1 MPRYFRVEQAER
13 LLPEVRAAIQRAID
27 ARKDYE
33 DSEQQLQKALRRI
46 AMLGGSI
53 ADRDSIAA
61 DRMRRD
67 QSAKALN
74 EAIGQI
80 HEFGCLVKDLD
91 MGLIDFPTRL
101 NGREVL
107 LCWKLGEDGIGWWH
121 GTEEGF
127 RGRKPI
133 DDDFLANH
141 EGERPSEG
149 PPDRIC

>member
-13 LLPEVRAAIQRAID
+13 LLPEVRVAIERAID
-27 ARKDYE
+27 ARKEYE
-33 DSEQQLQKALRRI
+33 GSEQQLQQALRRI

-74 EAIGQI
+74 EAIERI
-80 HEFGCLVKDLD
+80 HSFGCLVKDLD

-101 NGREVL
+101 HGREVL
-107 LCWKLGEDGIGWWH
+107 LCWKLGEDAIAWWH

-141 EGERPSEG
+141 EGERPS
-149 PPDRIC
+149 

>member
-13 LLPEVRAAIQRAID
+13 LLPEVRIAIERAIE
-27 ARKDYE
+27 ARKHYE
-33 DSEQQLQKALRRI
+33 HSEQRLQQALRRI

-61 DRMRRD
+61 QRTLRD
-67 QSAKALN
+67 QSAKTLN
-74 EAIGQI
+74 EAIERI
-80 HEFGCLVKDLD
+80 HSFGCLVKDLD
-91 MGLIDFPTRL
+91 MGLVDFPTRL
-101 NGREVL
+101 RGREVL
-107 LCWKLGEDGIGWWH
+107 LCWKLGESEIGWWH

-141 EGERPSEG
+141 EGERPS
-149 PPDRIC
+149 